1 MKSAAAAVLV
11 LALAIAGTAVA
22 DSGGL
27 RPQADGDFCAGQP
40 TEVDSRIAT
49 AVDALPVSA
58 PTTAPIAILDTGVGS
73 DVDELAGRLVSPFD
87 ATTGGTDGSDV
98 DGHGSEVAGIA
109 AGSPGLIRGVSPTSP
124 VMPVRVYNL
133 QAETTVPWLVGGI
146 NWAVQSHAAV
156 ISISS
161 AMPLADASDADV
173 TSLTRA
179 ISEAFDKGIL
189 VVASM
194 GNDGTGAAEI
204 PAALPHVIAV
214 GGSDLTGNRSTFS
227 NTGPWVDMVSP
238 AASLVAPTPRAYCP
252 SAYAVANGTSFAAPA
267 VAGAAA
273 LLAQM
278 RPTLT
283 TQQRFDVLRK
293 SAHDVAPAGR
303 DDDTGYGLLDVQN
316 AMTMQVPA
324 VQASPEVDDDP
335 YWVRGANAVGHP
347 ILLTHARKVRL
358 AGEISAAKDPSDVYR
373 VRVKKGERLTATAVV
388 SGTDSLV
395 SLGLWKPNAGDFD
408 VTNEVTKNELAG
420 TGGFARDAVLKMSS
434 KKTATYFVSVE
445 APDAIDPDDP
455 TDEAP
460 VSEPYQLLLS
470 KTPLPKP
477 KHKKTT
483 RKKKTSKSA

>member
-1 MKSAAAAVLV
+1 MKSRWNANTKK
-11 LALAIAGTAVA
+11 I
-22 DSGGL
+22 
-27 RPQADGDFCAGQP
+27 
-40 TEVDSRIAT
+40 
-49 AVDALPVSA
+49 
-58 PTTAPIAILDTGVGS
+58 
-73 DVDELAGRLVSPFD
+73 
-87 ATTGGTDGSDV
+87 
-98 DGHGSEVAGIA
+98 
-109 AGSPGLIRGVSPTSP
+109 
-124 VMPVRVYNL
+124 
-133 QAETTVPWLVGGI
+133 
-146 NWAVQSHAAV
+146 SHAA
-156 ISISS
+156 
-161 AMPLADASDADV
+161 
-173 TSLTRA
+173 
-179 ISEAFDKGIL
+179 SERP
-189 VVASM
+189 
-194 GNDGTGAAEI
+194 AE
-204 PAALPHVIAV
+204 
-214 GGSDLTGNRSTFS
+214 S
-227 NTGPWVDMVSP
+227 
-238 AASLVAPTPRAYCP
+238 
-252 SAYAVANGTSFAAPA
+252 
-267 VAGAAA
+267 
-273 LLAQM
+273 
-278 RPTLT
+278 
-283 TQQRFDVLRK
+283 
-293 SAHDVAPAGR
+293 DVAPAGR

-347 ILLTHARKVRL
+347 ILLNYARKVRL

-470 KTPLPKP
+470 KTPLPEP